1 MDIATVIGLSAG
13 ILMVLVTIVSGGQV
27 AGFLSLPSLILVLGG
42 TIAATLINFRMRDV
56 LAVLAIVRNVFQED
70 APEAD
75 HLIEQIVG
83 IARVSRREG
92 ILALE
97 GHVNNLDDHFL
108 ERGVQLAIDG
118 VAAETMKEILATDI
132 QVMQERHALGQS
144 VITAMATFA
153 PAFGMI
159 GTLIGLIQM
168 LASLQDPSQIGKGMA
183 VALLTT
189 LYGALL
195 ANLVFLPI
203 LGKLKVRTAQE
214 VLHRELI
221 IEGLLSVQQGE
232 HPHILEQR
240 LKAFLSPDAR
250 ARVKLVRPA
259 A

>member
-1 MDIATVIGLSAG
+1 MDIATVIGLGAG
-13 ILMVLVTIVSGGQV
+13 IIMVLVTIVSGGQV
-27 AGFLSLPSLILVLGG
+27 AGFFSLPSLILVLGG

-56 LAVLAIVRNVFQED
+56 MTVLTIVRNVFQQD
-70 APEAD
+70 APEPD
-75 HLIEQIVG
+75 RLIEKIIG
-83 IARVSRREG
+83 IARVARREG

-97 GHVNNLDDHFL
+97 SQVSTLGDSFL

-118 VAAETMKEILATDI
+118 VAPETMKDILTTDI

-144 VITAMATFA
+144 VITAMAAFA

-168 LASLQDPSQIGKGMA
+168 LATLQEPSEIGKGMA

-203 LGKLKVRTAQE
+203 LGKLKVRTALE

-221 IEGLLSVQQGE
+221 IDGILSVQGGE

-240 LKAFLSPDAR
+240 LKAFLSPEAR
-250 ARVKLVRPA
+250 ERVKVGRG
-259 A
+259 